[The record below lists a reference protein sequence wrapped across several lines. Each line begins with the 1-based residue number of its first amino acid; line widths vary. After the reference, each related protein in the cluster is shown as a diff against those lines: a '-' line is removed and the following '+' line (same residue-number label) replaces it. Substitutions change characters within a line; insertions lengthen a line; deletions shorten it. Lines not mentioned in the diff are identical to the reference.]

1 MSDGTGALAMRD
13 LTEQERTLFLAELG
27 GSRKDTT
34 VAVLLCLFLGGLGAH
49 RFYLGQSLL
58 GILYICCFIPY
69 WILSMLLFFGIPL
82 IHRAG
87 SRRAQLQRPHRA
99 ADRIPAEGAA
109 ACVGRPARCR
119 GRRAVSVT
127 GAADPFTS
135 NAQLRVPTPPRRR

>member
-1 MSDGTGALAMRD
+1 MSDGTGALAMRG
-13 LTEQERTLFLAELG
+13 LTEEERTLFLAELG

-82 IHRAG
+82 ILPFFVLIVEAFLLGGRV
-87 SRRAQLQRPHRA
+87 RNYNERTAQQIAARLKALRPPTDAPPA
-99 ADRIPAEGAA
+99 ADAG
-109 ACVGRPARCR
+109 
-119 GRRAVSVT
+119 
-127 GAADPFTS
+127 
-135 NAQLRVPTPPRRR
+135 

>member
-27 GSRKDTT
+27 GSRRDTT

-49 RFYLGQSLL
+49 RFYLGQPLL

-82 IHRAG
+82 ILPFFVLIVEAFLLGGRVHNYNDRTAQQIA
-87 SRRAQLQRPHRA
+87 SRLKAL
-99 ADRIPAEGAA
+99 
-109 ACVGRPARCR
+109 RPASD
-119 GRRAVSVT
+119 APP
-127 GAADPFTS
+127 AAE
-135 NAQLRVPTPPRRR
+135 AG